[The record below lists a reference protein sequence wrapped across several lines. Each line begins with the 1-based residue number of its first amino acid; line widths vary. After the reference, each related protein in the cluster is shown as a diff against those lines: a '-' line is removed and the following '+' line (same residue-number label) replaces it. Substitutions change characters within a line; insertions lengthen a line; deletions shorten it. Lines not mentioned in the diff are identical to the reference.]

1 MRYWQIAL
9 VLVCTVTVVW
19 ITHREFRRL
28 KTEIIEELLSRHED
42 NGRAVFWLLSER
54 KRLETL
60 DVFVLEA
67 KREEYR
73 REKRRQERGEK

>member
-1 MRYWQIAL
+1 MMHWQMVL
-9 VLVCTVTVVW
+9 VLVCTLTVVW
-19 ITHREFRRL
+19 ITHREFRHL
-28 KTEIIEELLSRHED
+28 KTEIIKELLSRHED
-42 NGRAVFWLLSER
+42 NGRAAFWLLSER

-73 REKRRQERGEK
+73 REKRRQERDEK